1 MKQALEET
9 KVKLK
14 ANSKDAHFA
23 DTLINDLL
31 SLKGQLEHQP
41 TLVHIA
47 EEDIVDRFD
56 GAHFEMCTTKD
67 GTAVYRTRGGYTI
80 VADYCL
86 TSLNQTIKNFITLS
100 KNEVKISEEDME
112 AVLLDLDANAHVLN
126 IPMLAFSDINFKF
139 DLAKMVINFLRE
151 TYDKAMEA
159 PLQDETPE
167 ENKVFKEG
175 VTAIHDTVDELK
187 TLTE

>member
-1 MKQALEET
+1 MEET
-9 KVKLK
+9 KAKLK

-23 DTLINDLL
+23 DALISDLL
-31 SLKGQLEHQP
+31 SIKGQLEHQP

-47 EEDIVDRFD
+47 EDDIVDRFD
-56 GAHFEMCTTKD
+56 GAHFEMCVTND

-80 VADYCL
+80 VADYAL
-86 TSLNQTIKNFITLS
+86 TSLNNTIRNFISLS
-100 KNEVKISEEDME
+100 KNDVKLSDDELE

-126 IPMLAFSDINFKF
+126 IPMLAFSDIDFKF
-139 DLAKMVINFLRE
+139 ELAKMVINFLRE

-167 ENKVFKEG
+167 ENKVFKDG
-175 VTAIHDTVDELK
+175 ITAIHDTVDELK
-187 TLTE
+187 TFTEE